1 MKRYFKVG
9 IATIIPL
16 LLIVQVFTWL
26 FNFSRDSIENIWGQE
41 LPYYYVI
48 LGIVAV
54 FTLIIF
60 IGVIFTHIGFIKR
73 IKKGIEIRII
83 NRIPVV
89 KTIYSFGNDIVD
101 TFITDIKDDGDLI
114 VIEIDFG
121 GFKALGVLTDPKND
135 LGFIISAPSPL
146 TGIVMK
152 LPNYRRLD
160 MTFMDAVKINTSLG
174 RINGNAWKENK

>member
-54 FTLIIF
+54 FTLIIL

-73 IKKGIEIRII
+73 FKKGIESRVI

-121 GFKALGVLTDPKND
+121 GFKALGVLTDLKND

-174 RINGNAWKENK
+174 RINGNAWKEKK